1 MLARLPIGGF
11 ASRYAAAYERSPT
24 GVAVSTGLIVKTASD
39 AFAQTVVE
47 GRPEIDM
54 RRTAAIS
61 VFAASVGGYGNYL
74 FLREASKLLTRF
86 KGPKAPLMAAA
97 ADVLCFCPLIYLPSY
112 TLLMGAS
119 AGASL
124 KDIER
129 QLWASYGPASLSC
142 VAVLGPAQVI
152 NFAYVPYGLRLPF
165 MLSAAFV
172 YNAALGSINLRVQN
186 RAGAPAPAEAPRRTW
201 TPMHLPSRDL
211 LAAAREPRHQLAG
224 YGLF

>member
-1 MLARLPIGGF
+1 
-11 ASRYAAAYERSPT
+11 
-24 GVAVSTGLIVKTASD
+24 V
-39 AFAQTVVE
+39 
-47 GRPEIDM
+47 
-54 RRTAAIS
+54 
-61 VFAASVGGYGNYL
+61 
-74 FLREASKLLTRF
+74 F
-86 KGPKAPLMAAA
+86 KGPSAPFIAAA
-97 ADVLCFCPLIYLPSY
+97 SDVLCYCPLVYLPTY
-112 TLLMGAS
+112 TWWMGVTS
-119 AGASL
+119 GASL
-124 KDIER
+124 DEIGD
-129 QLWASYGPASLSC
+129 QLKASYGPATLSC